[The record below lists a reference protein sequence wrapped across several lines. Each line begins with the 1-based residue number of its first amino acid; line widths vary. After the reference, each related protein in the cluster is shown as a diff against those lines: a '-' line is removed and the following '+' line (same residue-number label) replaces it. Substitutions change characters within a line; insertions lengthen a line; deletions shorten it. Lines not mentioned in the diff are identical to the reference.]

1 METFYNCQMENNS
14 GDGKYHIL
22 GMKHRD
28 FLTQVIY
35 GDLKKHCFKII
46 EMNKKAGMTTITT
59 NILVVDIH
67 VNLG

>member
-35 GDLKKHCFKII
+35 GDLKNIVSKLLKWT
-46 EMNKKAGMTTITT
+46 KKQGWLLLQLIF
-59 NILVVDIH
+59 
-67 VNLG
+67 